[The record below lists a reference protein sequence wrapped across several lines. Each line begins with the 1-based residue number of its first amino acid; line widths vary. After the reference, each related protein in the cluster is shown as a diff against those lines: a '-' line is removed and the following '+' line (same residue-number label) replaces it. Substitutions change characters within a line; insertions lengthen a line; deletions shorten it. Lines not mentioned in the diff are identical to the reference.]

1 MQTLSEKM
9 NVVKVTTEIAT
20 RFKQPSSHVV
30 TPKPV
35 KIQGDA
41 LQQLKSNID
50 ELTDLHSR
58 LSFMMKE
65 VSYLLRK

>member
-1 MQTLSEKM
+1 MQTLSEKTNM
-9 NVVKVTTEIAT
+9 AKMATEIAT
-20 RFKQPSSHVV
+20 RFKQPSPV
-30 TPKPV
+30 TITVKST